1 MYIYFYLNRIN
12 KYTILYIYLF
22 IHIYTHIYLHSTNII
37 LSLYFFLFFVYRQSK
52 NAIQFT
58 DKYFVMFTYRVV
70 TPLRLTR
77 QCDGN
82 EATIS
87 THLKFICS
95 MVYETTYS
103 LIGLLYYIRRTRNC
117 HMWILDDLE
126 NEFNTYIQCWRKFF

>member
-1 MYIYFYLNRIN
+1 
-12 KYTILYIYLF
+12 
-22 IHIYTHIYLHSTNII
+22 
-37 LSLYFFLFFVYRQSK
+37 
-52 NAIQFT
+52 
-58 DKYFVMFTYRVV
+58 MFTYRVA

-103 LIGLLYYIRRTRNC
+103 LIGLLYYLRIEHEIAIC
-117 HMWILDDLE
+117 ESILDDLE
-126 NEFNTYIQCWRKFF
+126 NGVQYVHPMLKKIFF

>member
-1 MYIYFYLNRIN
+1 
-12 KYTILYIYLF
+12 
-22 IHIYTHIYLHSTNII
+22 
-37 LSLYFFLFFVYRQSK
+37 
-52 NAIQFT
+52 
-58 DKYFVMFTYRVV
+58 MFTYRVA

-103 LIGLLYYIRRTRNC
+103 LIGLLYYLRQNTKLPYVNQ
-117 HMWILDDLE
+117 ILDDLE
-126 NEFNTYIQCWRKFF
+126 NGVQYVHPMLKKIFSNKTSVLYSLPLNKQRSPSLAHCSCHFSLSFLSFFLFVCLFSFFLSWTTTLSSCKLPK